1 MIIILNFFNCLL
13 FVVVKL
19 VYMHLNSRSFI
30 LFGLMMGLFLA
41 AIEATV
47 VTTAMPKA
55 ALSLGNAG
63 LYSWIFT
70 AYILSAT
77 VSGPFWGRL
86 SDTYGRRLTYVSGVF
101 LFLLGSA
108 LSGISQ
114 DMFQLVI
121 FRGIQGVGGGSLLT
135 LTYAIVGDLYRLR
148 ERSRVQGYL
157 SSVWAIASLLGPP
170 LGGFIADNLDW
181 RWVFY
186 VNIPFGVLA
195 TIIVAKWLVEKK
207 RDVAGGL
214 DIPGVVLFS
223 LSASS
228 FLIYLTEYSSLGQI
242 GFVLLVV
249 SVVSMALFIKVESSA
264 KSPLIPFKFI
274 KDRVIVISLAC
285 TLFTGVA
292 FFGTITYLPIL
303 LQWVIG
309 LSASSSGILLTPTI
323 LGWVISS
330 IVSSRVLPRLTLKPI
345 ALIGASFISVGLI
358 LLVIFPT
365 EVMVSI
371 SGFLIGLGMG
381 SSVAPVLIV
390 VQTVIPPASLGIA
403 TALVSFMRNLGASIG
418 VTLMWIPIKIALDN
432 AGLTSVSLIPEGQ
445 GAILSS
451 AIGNAFIIG
460 LVAILIC
467 IPLYLLLPKLDLV
480 ELDKKRLKK

>member
-1 MIIILNFFNCLL
+1 MNLSFRNF
-13 FVVVKL
+13 V
-19 VYMHLNSRSFI
+19 

-86 SDTYGRRLTYVSGVF
+86 SDTYGRRLTYVSGVLIF
-101 LFLLGSA
+101 LFGSA
-108 LSGISQ
+108 LSGASQ
-114 DMFQLVI
+114 DMFQLVV
-121 FRGIQGVGGGSLLT
+121 FRGIQGVGGGALLT
-135 LTYAIVGDLYRLR
+135 LTYAIVGDLYQLK

-186 VNIPFGVLA
+186 VNIPFGILA

-207 RDVAGGL
+207 RTADGGL
-214 DIPGVVLFS
+214 DIPGVILFG
-223 LSASS
+223 LSSSS
-228 FLIYLTEYSSLGQI
+228 FLIYLTEYSSLGPF
-242 GFVLLVV
+242 GFVLLIL

-264 KSPLIPFKFI
+264 KSPLIPFKLVQE
-274 KDRVIVISLAC
+274 RVISISLVC
-285 TLFTGVA
+285 SLLVGVA

-309 LSASSSGILLTPTI
+309 LSASSAGILLTPTI
-323 LGWVISS
+323 LGWVIAS
-330 IVSSRVLPRLTLKPI
+330 IVSSRLLPRLTLKPVAI
-345 ALIGASFISVGLI
+345 FGASFIAAGLVLII
-358 LLVIFPT
+358 LSPT
-365 EVMVSI
+365 ELMSAFA
-371 SGFLIGLGMG
+371 GFLIGLGMG

-390 VQTVIPPASLGIA
+390 VQTVVQPASLGIS
-403 TALVSFMRNLGASIG
+403 TALVSFMRTMGASIG
-418 VTLMWIPIKIALDN
+418 VTMMWIPIKAALDN

-445 GAILSS
+445 GAVLSS

-460 LVAILIC
+460 LIAVLVC
-467 IPLYLLLPKLDLV
+467 IPLYLLLPKLDL
-480 ELDKKRLKK
+480 EEQDKNRFKE